1 MLDAWPGVEG
11 RLRRV
16 RWRVL
21 RLLRAVVRA
30 VSVER
35 EGLEMA
41 LEDGSIVRGRRVNVE
56 SMVDGESGSALGVW
70 KREID
75 GGSRLKKVDV

>member
-1 MLDAWPGVEG
+1 MLGPGWRAG
-11 RLRRV
+11 LKRV

-35 EGLEMA
+35 EGLEIA

-56 SMVDGESGSALGVW
+56 SMVDGGSGSAL
-70 KREID
+70 
-75 GGSRLKKVDV
+75 